1 MVDELRA
8 TCATPTELLFKIAED
23 MRAEMKSGLESIH
36 ESKLPMLP
44 SYVDNLPDGYLT
56 ILVCHAVPYL
66 SETYIDSGKFAID
79 PVAGASKVFFMHWT
93 LEALTS
99 VSYACNCSE
108 TVEASAR
115 WSMRERRS
123 LLSL

>member
-44 SYVDNLPDGYLT
+44 SYVDNLPDGY
-56 ILVCHAVPYL
+56 VHFPMCHTV
-66 SETYIDSGKFAID
+66 YI
-79 PVAGASKVFFMHWT
+79 
-93 LEALTS
+93 
-99 VSYACNCSE
+99 
-108 TVEASAR
+108 R
-115 WSMRERRS
+115 RRRS
-123 LLSL
+123 RNMGDSALNSF

>member
-44 SYVDNLPDGYLT
+44 SYVDNLLNHSSLPCSS
-56 ILVCHAVPYL
+56 I
-66 SETYIDSGKFAID
+66 
-79 PVAGASKVFFMHWT
+79 SKRNIH
-93 LEALTS
+93 
-99 VSYACNCSE
+99 
-108 TVEASAR
+108 
-115 WSMRERRS
+115 
-123 LLSL
+123 